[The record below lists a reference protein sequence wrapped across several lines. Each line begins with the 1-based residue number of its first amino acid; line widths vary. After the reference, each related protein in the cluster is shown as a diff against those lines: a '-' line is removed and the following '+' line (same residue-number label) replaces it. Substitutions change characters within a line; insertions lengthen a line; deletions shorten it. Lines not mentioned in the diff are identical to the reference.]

1 MTTLEE
7 TINKTIEVAVKKAM
21 LASHPIGSYYISD
34 DNTNPAEILGGYGN
48 NSTERFFGLEM

>member
-34 DNTNPAEILGGYGN
+34 DNTNPAEILGGGMGTTQR
-48 NSTERFFGLEM
+48 SVSLG